1 MINLGFQES
10 TYIAV
15 TKTIPVID
23 ITVSFCANF
32 ICDNYLLYLS
42 NGSKRL
48 QHWIFKTMTDTECQ
62 WALDQSSNGKI
73 MPRGQSHKWK
83 EVKVFMAIQLLIF
96 EECCI
101 SVGSLRNRS
110 GWAEFQG
117 GHHRP
122 LPFVYHPSNLVGMN
136 LGNTM
141 YVTFMS
147 MLHYMAE
154 GILQAWLRSLIISL
168 WPHQE
173 GDIPGW
179 TWATQVS
186 F

>member
-96 EECCI
+96 WRVLYFCGKLEKQVR
-101 SVGSLRNRS
+101 VGRIPRWPS
-110 GWAEFQG
+110 
-117 GHHRP
+117 RP
-122 LPFVYHPSNLVGMN
+122 LPFVYHP
-136 LGNTM
+136 
-141 YVTFMS
+141 
-147 MLHYMAE
+147 
-154 GILQAWLRSLIISL
+154 LQL
-168 WPHQE
+168 E
-173 GDIPGW
+173 
-179 TWATQVS
+179 
-186 F
+186 